1 MNEVKWND
9 RFNIGVE
16 SIDKAHQRLFS
27 IVRKLL
33 SLNEDTAKQQHACRE
48 GVKYFKSYT
57 LRHFAEEEA
66 YMKSVNYGDYEIHKK
81 LHDNMKFNTIPA
93 LEAELESENYS
104 VESVQHFLG
113 MCVGWL
119 NGHIMIEDR
128 AITGT
133 VPNKWVHQPS
143 EDEIVSLEKAVIQ
156 GLESLYGVKSQI
168 VSKHYSGEDFSSGK
182 TVCYRLTYVSR
193 EGMRKRVYL
202 VYEEQMVLSML
213 GDMIGKQ
220 VKRVDKTVVYAIKAL
235 SHKFMDGVREHFA
248 ITEGYELEKMDLMT
262 FEQFAKMFVMDKEYP
277 PYSLLFSTE
286 KNGYFVFCLK

>member
-1 MNEVKWND
+1 MNEIKWND

-33 SLNEDTAKQQHACRE
+33 SLNEDTTKQQHACRE

-66 YMKSVNYGDYEIHKK
+66 YMKSVNYSEYEIHKK
-81 LHDNMKFNTIPA
+81 LHDDMKFNTIPA

-133 VPNKWVHQPS
+133 ISNKWVHQPS
-143 EDEIVSLEKAVIQ
+143 EDEMVSLEKAINQ
-156 GLESLYGVKSQI
+156 GFETLYGVKTQI
-168 VSKHYSGEDFSSGK
+168 ISKHYSGDDFSSGK
-182 TVCYRLTYVSR
+182 TICYRLTYRSQ
-193 EGMRKRVYL
+193 EGIRKRVYL
-202 VYEEQMVLSML
+202 VYEEQMVLSVL

-220 VKRVDKTVVYAIKAL
+220 IKRVDKTVVYAIKAL
-235 SHKFMDGVREHFA
+235 SQKFMDCVKEHFA
-248 ITEGYELEKMDLMT
+248 ITQGYELEKIDIMT
-262 FEQFAKMFVMDKEYP
+262 FEQFAKMFAMDKEYP